1 MPDGGHET
9 QKAKGRFS
17 SLARKARRLPTKRNQ
32 GILFLLALALGIVAT
47 ADAAGGLF
55 PAPVSI
61 TLYVLAGAGLVLTCT
76 LWAKAILLF
85 ATSVVLPF
93 ARSNR
98 IAAALIADNRLRAV
112 LTAVP
117 GVGVNLVFAA
127 FNGVVGI
134 TARSAWYGSLSAYY
148 LLLCTMRLLSV
159 SYAKQIYTQKD
170 RDAGLERR
178 ELKVYLSCGVMLSV
192 SSIALGGAVI
202 MLVGGDGGVS
212 YPGLMVY
219 AVATYTFYR
228 LTLAIVNMVKARKE
242 SSLLLTTLR
251 NISYS
256 DSLVSLLSL
265 QSALFAAF
273 GRDAGELVPTMNALT
288 GAGVCLMI
296 VGLGMYMVHDARKR
310 QCVARAGEEA
320 AK

>member
-9 QKAKGRFS
+9 RKVKGRFS
-17 SLARKARRLPTKRNQ
+17 SLAWKVGRLLTKRNQ
-32 GILFLLALALGIVAT
+32 GILFVLTLALGAVAT

-55 PAPVSI
+55 PEPVSI
-61 TLYVLAGAGLVLTCT
+61 TLYVLAAAGLVLTCT

-98 IAAALIADNRLRAV
+98 IATALIADNRLRAV

-148 LLLCTMRLLSV
+148 LLLCIMRFLSV

-170 RDAGLERR
+170 QDAGLERR
-178 ELKVYLSCGVMLSV
+178 ELKVYRTCGAMLSV

-202 MLVGGDGGVS
+202 MLVLGDGGVS

-228 LTLAIVNMVKARKE
+228 LTLAIINMVKVRKE
-242 SSLLLTTLR
+242 GSLLLTTLR

-296 VGLGMYMVHDARKR
+296 LGLGMYMVHDAKKR
-310 QCVARAGEEA
+310 QSIAQMGEEA